1 MNKTLPTPA
10 EPAQA
15 KISQIGHNYKLVE
28 PGRLPQKFPSAMEL
42 VNHLNKHKIKPVNQD
57 IIPSFYQTLLKNEKP
72 K

>member
-42 VNHLNKHKIKPVNQD
+42 VNHLNKYKVKPINQE
-57 IIPSFYQTLLKNEKP
+57 IIPPFYQALLKNEKP
-72 K
+72 